1 MFYKWRTTVS
11 MLQRSRSIGGISTN
25 SAKIL
30 SKPSLDEVIKK
41 YNEAKKTATTTKDV
55 KEDGWADAPTI
66 YCDGSCIWTERKG
79 GIGIFWSPLDSR
91 NAHLKLTGDKITS
104 IRAELISVSL
114 SLAQTRLIHIYRNN
128 TYRKED
134 EWESNWNELTEAQ
147 RDLCGNFHANQLAQ
161 KGINNPMMNDVEFEY
176 FLK

>member
-55 KEDGWADAPTI
+55 KEDGWA
-66 YCDGSCIWTERKG
+66 E
-79 GIGIFWSPLDSR
+79 
-91 NAHLKLTGDKITS
+91 
-104 IRAELISVSL
+104 
-114 SLAQTRLIHIYRNN
+114 
-128 TYRKED
+128 
-134 EWESNWNELTEAQ
+134 
-147 RDLCGNFHANQLAQ
+147 
-161 KGINNPMMNDVEFEY
+161 
-176 FLK
+176 